1 MNIGFRL
8 TLTWVLAALSA
19 ASGVRSEEFEAVSS
33 RVSPGYTRHRLPDGS
48 FQPEIYAFG
57 KGGYY
62 AGPIDDLTIDRMGF
76 MDVAR
81 IIAVPLAA
89 QAYVPAR
96 DPATTKLLVM
106 VYWGTTFAPEHASE
120 SPTYDH
126 LVDAIGAAFISRQQH
141 DPIQVTIQLEDNEID
156 AIREVEREDHRR
168 DLADARNAM
177 MLGYDSWWNTAF
189 HAQSGTPLEL
199 RKRDM
204 LNELEEDRYFVVLLA
219 YDFQLMRQKKQRAL
233 LWETRFS
240 IRQHV
245 NQFNKTLPA
254 MALEASKYFGQDS
267 KGLVHDRL
275 PEARV
280 DIGELKN
287 LGEVQPK

>member
-1 MNIGFRL
+1 MNIAFRL
-8 TLTWVLAALSA
+8 KFSFVLAALAAVSA
-19 ASGVRSEEFEAVSS
+19 ARAEEFEAVSS
-33 RVSPGYTRHRLPDGS
+33 RVSPGYARHKRPDGS
-48 FQPEIYAFG
+48 FQPEAYAFG
-57 KGGYY
+57 NGGYY
-62 AGPIDDLTIDRMGF
+62 SGPIDDLTIDRMGF

-81 IIAVPLAA
+81 IIAVPLAS
-89 QAYVPAR
+89 QGYVPAR
-96 DPATTKLLVM
+96 DPAATRLLVM
-106 VYWGTTFAPEHASE
+106 VYWGTTYAPEHASE

-126 LVDAIGAAFISRQQH
+126 LVDAIGAVFISQH
-141 DPIQVTIQLEDNEID
+141 MDDLRVTLQMEDNEID
-156 AIREVEREDHRR
+156 AIREVQRENHRR
-168 DLADARNAM
+168 DLTDARNAM

-189 HAQSGTPLEL
+189 EAQSGTPLEL

-219 YDFQLMRQKKQRAL
+219 YDFQLMRQKKQRVL

-245 NQFNKTLPA
+245 NQFNKALPA

-267 KGLVHDRL
+267 GGLVHDTL

-280 DIGELKN
+280 DIGEVKN
-287 LGEVQPK
+287 LGEVRPK

>member
-1 MNIGFRL
+1 MNLVFPLRIPF
-8 TLTWVLAALSA
+8 VLAALAFVSA
-19 ASGVRSEEFEAVSS
+19 RAEEFEAVAS
-33 RVSPGYTRHRLPDGS
+33 RVSPGYTRHKLPDGS
-48 FQPEIYAFG
+48 FQPEAYAFG

-62 AGPIDDLTIDRMGF
+62 SGPIDDLTIGQMSF

-81 IIAVPLAA
+81 VVAVPLAG
-89 QAYVPAR
+89 QGFVPAR

-106 VYWGTTFAPEHASE
+106 LYWGTTYAPEHASE
-120 SPTYDH
+120 SPAYIH

-141 DPIQVTIQLEDNEID
+141 DPIQVTLQLEDNQVD

-189 HAQSGTPLEL
+189 KAQSGTPLEL

-245 NQFNKTLPA
+245 NQFNKALPA
-254 MALEASKYFGQDS
+254 MALEASKYFGRDS
-267 KGLVHDRL
+267 KGLIHDTL
-275 PEARV
+275 PEAQV
-280 DIGELKN
+280 DIGEVRN